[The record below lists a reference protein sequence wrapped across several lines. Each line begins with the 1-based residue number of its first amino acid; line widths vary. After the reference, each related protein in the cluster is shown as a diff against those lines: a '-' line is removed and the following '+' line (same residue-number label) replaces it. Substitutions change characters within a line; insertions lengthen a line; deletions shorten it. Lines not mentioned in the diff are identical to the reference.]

1 MIKINS
7 DIPGRIKVVF
17 SYNSDYVAKIKSVK
31 AHRWHPEEKY
41 WSFPYSKSV
50 LKEILFSFAGEQV
63 NIDPSLQ
70 TLISQNQRERS
81 TDHRTS
87 QKELLPTKGE
97 EIAGEKLGWE
107 NSLDSSGN
115 NLLFN
120 RVRDLIRLKH
130 YSIRTEKSYLSWIMR
145 YILFHNRRDPKEM
158 GNPEI
163 EAFLSHLAVD
173 LRVSGSTQNQAFNAL
188 LFLYKEVLKKE
199 LDDSIDAIRAKKP
212 KRLPTV
218 MTKDETMKVIGAVP
232 GDHQLM
238 VKLIYG
244 GGLRLMECLRLR
256 VKDIDFGN
264 NQIVVRDAK
273 GMKDRVTV
281 LPDSLKPPLREH
293 LERVRLVHQNDVA
306 KGYGSVYLPYALQR
320 KYPNASLEWGWQ
332 YVFPAKGLS
341 KDPRTGEVRRHH
353 IHENSLQKAV
363 KTAVR
368 LVGITKPVNVH
379 TFRHSFATHL
389 LEANYDI
396 RTVQELLGHNDVS
409 TTMIYTHVLNKPGVS
424 VKSPLDA

>member
-7 DIPGRIKVVF
+7 GIPGRIKVVF
-17 SYNSDYVAKIKSVK
+17 SYNSDYVAKVKSVK

-50 LKEILFSFAGEQV
+50 LKEILSSFAGEQV

-87 QKELLPTKGE
+87 RKELLPT
-97 EIAGEKLGWE
+97 
-107 NSLDSSGN
+107 N
-115 NLLFN
+115 NPLFK

-173 LRVSGSTQNQAFNAL
+173 LKVSGSTQNQAFNAI

-199 LDDSIDAIRAKKP
+199 LDDSINAIRAKKP

-232 GDHQLM
+232 ADHQLM

-264 NQIVVRDAK
+264 NQILVRDAK
-273 GMKDRVTV
+273 GMKDRITV
-281 LPDSLKPPLREH
+281 LPDALKPSLKEH

-306 KGYGSVYLPYALQR
+306 KGYGRVYLPYALER

-353 IHENSLQKAV
+353 VHENSLQKAV

-424 VKSPLDA
+424 VKSPLDV